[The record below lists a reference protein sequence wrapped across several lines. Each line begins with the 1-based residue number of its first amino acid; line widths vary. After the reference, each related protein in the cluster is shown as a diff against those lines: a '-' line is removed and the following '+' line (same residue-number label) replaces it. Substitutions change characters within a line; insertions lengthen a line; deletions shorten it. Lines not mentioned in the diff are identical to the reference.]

1 MAISNTKS
9 KTVATA
15 KTETKAKTKTTA
27 TAAKSTD
34 KKTAT
39 ATKTSASE
47 TKAKTKSKIYHVS
60 KRKEDSKWIIK
71 LEGSDK
77 VIKTFAT
84 KVEAEEYVD
93 GLAERQDGSVKM
105 RASKGKNAGK
115 FIKR

>member
-1 MAISNTKS
+1 MAISNTKLKTSTAS
-9 KTVATA
+9 KTEA
-15 KTETKAKTKTTA
+15 KAKTKTATA
-27 TAAKSTD
+27 TKSS
-34 KKTAT
+34 AS
-39 ATKTSASE
+39 TKTSASE

>member
-1 MAISNTKS
+1 MAISNTKLKTSTTS
-9 KTVATA
+9 KTEA
-15 KTETKAKTKTTA
+15 KAKT
-27 TAAKSTD
+27 
-34 KKTAT
+34 KTAT
-39 ATKTSASE
+39 ATKSSASTKASASE